1 MPRSPAAAPLR
12 RAIDPGARREV
23 DRPPFFQSSKG
34 AGLLVVAVASAVFL
48 GTLISPPSLMD
59 DVDAVNATLAHNML
73 ESGDWVT
80 GRLNGVLYVDKAPLN
95 YWLMAASYWVFGVH
109 DWAARIPMGLAAVTL
124 CWLTFRFA
132 SWAFS
137 LEAGLWS
144 GLVLASSLGM
154 FLFTRVRIPDVALTL
169 AVTAAI
175 WALARSLD
183 ESEAESF
190 GAPVLL
196 GACLAAGVL
205 LKGLLGLLFPLGI
218 GAVYMLLGGRLFSRA
233 AWRRVRPL
241 VVLGT
246 FIALA
251 APWHVLA
258 LLRNPPYF
266 DFTPVSRPGEYHGF
280 FWRYFINEHVLRYL
294 NTRYPRDYNTVP
306 LVQFWLLHAVWL
318 FPWSAFLPAALF
330 GRVGNDNAE
339 PRGSSHAPPTFTK
352 RLEAL
357 VGNARGR
364 LDALNR
370 SRAGRLQLLASIWI
384 AFVLVFFSFS
394 TSQEYYTLPAY
405 PAFALLIGSALA
417 AGGSRV
423 QRGARAV
430 AVFAGAAFLVTAG
443 LLAAVWNTQAP
454 GDISAALTDNPE
466 AYTLS
471 LGHMQDLT
479 LDAFAYLRPQLAL
492 ASAAF
497 LIGAVGAWRPG
508 RSALP
513 ALVVMMVVFTH
524 AARSALVVFDP
535 YLSSRPL
542 AEALREAPPGTLI
555 VDDQYYSF
563 SSIFYYA
570 DHDGLLLNGRKNNL
584 EYGSHEPGAPK
595 VFIDDDEFRRRWL
608 GRERYYL
615 ATFEKER
622 PRFETLVGPR
632 ALIEIRRA
640 GGKLL
645 FSNHHPHGDGP

>member
-1 MPRSPAAAPLR
+1 
-12 RAIDPGARREV
+12 
-23 DRPPFFQSSKG
+23 
-34 AGLLVVAVASAVFL
+34 
-48 GTLISPPSLMD
+48 MD
-59 DVDAVNATLAHNML
+59 DVDAVNATLARNML

-95 YWLMAASYWVFGVH
+95 YWLMAGSYRMFGVH

-132 SWAFS
+132 WWAFS
-137 LEAGLWS
+137 LQAGLWS
-144 GLVLASSLGM
+144 GLVLAGSLGM
-154 FLFTRVRIPDVALTL
+154 FLFTRVRIPDIALTL
-169 AVTAAI
+169 AVTAVI
-175 WALARSLD
+175 WALVRALD
-183 ESEAESF
+183 EEEPETYCF
-190 GAPVLL
+190 PLLL
-196 GACLAAGVL
+196 GAGLAAGVL
-205 LKGLLGLLFPLGI
+205 LKGLLGLLFPVGI
-218 GAVYMLLGGRLFSRA
+218 GGVYMLLGGRLFSRA

-241 VVLGT
+241 VVLAT

-258 LLRNPPYF
+258 IVRNPPYF

-318 FPWSAFLPAALF
+318 FPWSAFLPAALL
-330 GRVGNDNAE
+330 GSIGDGNTE
-339 PRGSSHAPPTFTK
+339 PSGSRRLGSSFAK

-357 VGNARGR
+357 DRT
-364 LDALNR
+364 
-370 SRAGRLQLLASIWI
+370 RAGRVQLLALIWV

-417 AGGSRV
+417 AGG
-423 QRGARAV
+423 RAV
-430 AVFAGAAFLVTAG
+430 RWGSRAISVVAAAAFLVVAG
-443 LLAAVWNTQAP
+443 LLAAVWSTAAP

-492 ASAAF
+492 AAAAF
-497 LIGAVGAWRPG
+497 LIGAVGAWGPG
-508 RSALP
+508 RLALP
-513 ALVVMMVVFTH
+513 ALVVMMVIFTH
-524 AARSALVVFDP
+524 ATRSAMVVFDP

-555 VDDQYYSF
+555 ADDQYYSF
-563 SSIFYYA
+563 SSIFFYA
-570 DHDGLLLNGRKNNL
+570 DRDGLLLNGRKNNL
-584 EYGSHEPGAPK
+584 EYGSHEPGAPA
-595 VFIDDDEFRRRWL
+595 VFIDDDEFRGRWL
-608 GRERYYL
+608 GPERHYL
-615 ATFEKER
+615 ATFEEER
-622 PRFETLVGPR
+622 ARFETLVGPR
-632 ALIEIRRA
+632 GLIDIRRA

-645 FSNHHPHGDGP
+645 FTNHHPHAGGP

>member
-1 MPRSPAAAPLR
+1 MSRSPAAAPLR
-12 RAIDPGARREV
+12 RAIDPGARLEV
-23 DRPPFFQSSKG
+23 DRPPSIQSSKG
-34 AGLLVVAVASAVFL
+34 AGLLVVAVAAAVFL
-48 GTLISPPSLMD
+48 GTLVSPPSLMD
-59 DVDAVNATLAHNML
+59 DVDAVNAGLARNML

-95 YWLMAASYWVFGVH
+95 YWLMAGSYWVFGVH
-109 DWAARIPMGLAAVTL
+109 DWAARIPMGLAAVAL

-137 LEAGLWS
+137 LQVGPWS

-154 FLFTRVRIPDVALTL
+154 FLFTRVRIPDIALTL
-169 AVTAAI
+169 AVTGAI
-175 WALARSLD
+175 WALVRALD
-183 ESEAESF
+183 EEEPESYRF
-190 GAPVLL
+190 PLLL
-196 GACLAAGVL
+196 GAGLAAGVL
-205 LKGLLGLLFPLGI
+205 LKGMLGLLFPVGI
-218 GAVYMLLGGRLFSRA
+218 GGVYMLLGGRLFSRA
-233 AWRRVRPL
+233 AWRRARPL
-241 VVLGT
+241 VVLAT

-258 LLRNPPYF
+258 IAGNPPYF

-330 GRVGNDNAE
+330 GRVGSGATE
-339 PRGSSHAPPTFTK
+339 PARSRRSPRSFAQ
-352 RLEAL
+352 RIEAL
-357 VGNARGR
+357 AANARGR
-364 LDALNR
+364 LDALNGT
-370 SRAGRLQLLASIWI
+370 RAGRVRLLALIWI
-384 AFVLVFFSFS
+384 GFVLVFFSFS

-417 AGGSRV
+417 AGG
-423 QRGARAV
+423 RAV
-430 AVFAGAAFLVTAG
+430 RWASRAVSVVAGAVFLVTVG
-443 LLAAVWNTQAP
+443 LLAAVWNTPAP

-492 ASAAF
+492 AAAAF
-497 LIGAVGAWRPG
+497 LIGAVGAWGPG
-508 RSALP
+508 RLALS
-513 ALVVMMVVFTH
+513 ALVVMMVIFTH
-524 AARSALVVFDP
+524 AARSAMVIFDP

-542 AEALREAPPGTLI
+542 AEALREAPPGTFI
-555 VDDQYYSF
+555 ADDQYYSF
-563 SSIFYYA
+563 SSIFFYA
-570 DHDGLLLNGRKNNL
+570 DRDGLLLNGRKNNL
-584 EYGSHEPGAPK
+584 EYGSHEPAAPE
-595 VFIDDDEFRRRWL
+595 VFIADDEFRERWL
-608 GRERYYL
+608 GPQRHYL
-615 ATFEKER
+615 ATFEEER
-622 PRFETLVGPR
+622 PRFEALVGPR

-645 FSNHHPHGDGP
+645 FTNHHPHADGP